1 MQCKY
6 VCFFVDVF
14 TSENLYPVPGVQL
27 VRRGPIVNSAI
38 VGEEWKK
45 KKLGS
50 FGSGREMKN
59 PTQTSLVFVPLLL
72 SHRSLFRSASQIE
85 RLEKA

>member
-1 MQCKY
+1 M
-6 VCFFVDVF
+6 DVF

-45 KKLGS
+45 KIREFWLGS
-50 FGSGREMKN
+50 RNEGPDPNLSRFCSAATIS
-59 PTQTSLVFVPLLL
+59 PFTISLRFTN
-72 SHRSLFRSASQIE
+72 
-85 RLEKA
+85 

>member
-1 MQCKY
+1 MFLCGCIY
-6 VCFFVDVF
+6 VGKPLPCSRRSVSQTRSD
-14 TSENLYPVPGVQL
+14 SKQRDSRGGV
-27 VRRGPIVNSAI
+27 
-38 VGEEWKK
+38 EK

-50 FGSGREMKN
+50 FGSGREMKD